1 MPPGAVGT
9 SAQMSVRVVESPP
22 AVGGM
27 QIAGAIFSITA
38 VVEATGEPI
47 TQFSQPF
54 TLVIQY
60 SDEDVFGIDESKLTL
75 HYWSEQS
82 QTWQDIPSL
91 VDVEKNTLTSVLD
104 HLTVF
109 AMLEGIAPRT
119 SQLYLPFVAL
129 R

>member
-1 MPPGAVGT
+1 
-9 SAQMSVRVVESPP
+9 
-22 AVGGM
+22 M